1 MLIWG
6 QKYNIL
12 PFLCQS
18 IKLLFLVK
26 SLLDFFPPS
35 IYLIFSEFGV
45 RENEMGALLIL
56 FILIGVGLIIFIGIY
71 NSLIVLRNRCDN
83 AWSQVD
89 VQLRRRYDLIPNL
102 VETVKGYA
110 KHEREVFQNVTEA
123 RANAIN
129 ANTVKD
135 QAQAENM
142 LSGALKTLFAVA
154 ENYPELKANQ
164 NFLMLQEELAGTE
177 GKIAYARQ
185 FYNDTVMKFNQK
197 QQVFPSSIIA
207 RMFNFKEREYFEI
220 GEAEAKEPVK
230 VSF

>member
-1 MLIWG
+1 
-6 QKYNIL
+6 
-12 PFLCQS
+12 
-18 IKLLFLVK
+18 
-26 SLLDFFPPS
+26 
-35 IYLIFSEFGV
+35 
-45 RENEMGALLIL
+45 MGALLIL
-56 FILIGVGLIIFIGIY
+56 LIIIGVVLVAAVGLY
-71 NSLIVLRNRCDN
+71 NGLIVLRNRCEN

-110 KHEREVFQNVTEA
+110 KHEREVFERVTQA
-123 RANAIN
+123 RASAIN

-135 QAQAENM
+135 QGQAENV
-142 LSGALKTLFAVA
+142 LSGALKSLFAVA

-177 GKIAYARQ
+177 GKIAFARQ

-197 QQVFPSSIIA
+197 QQVFPSNIIA
-207 RMFNFKEREYFEI
+207 NMFNFKERDYFEI
-220 GEAEAKEPVK
+220 GEAAAKEPVK